1 MFACQENVKANLHWT
16 IWYSFTPENS
26 KYKHS
31 FTSRIWV
38 NFKKIFNS
46 QLFIE
51 LLNSFNSILEYMGLN
66 IFIWVNNLRKVNN
79 KNNEKTNTN
88 DVARNN
94 SDTNELV
101 TIIIM
106 IWDFI
111 SKNFHNN
118 AKVLVYP
125 KKKNYF
131 CWFLTKYLKNI
142 ENENE

>member
-1 MFACQENVKANLHWT
+1 
-16 IWYSFTPENS
+16 
-26 KYKHS
+26 
-31 FTSRIWV
+31 
-38 NFKKIFNS
+38 
-46 QLFIE
+46 
-51 LLNSFNSILEYMGLN
+51 MGLN
-66 IFIWVNNLRKVNN
+66 IFIWANNLRKVNN

-118 AKVLVYP
+118 AKVFVYLKA
-125 KKKNYF
+125 KKKKL
-131 CWFLTKYLKNI
+131 FLLIFNKVS
-142 ENENE
+142 

>member
-1 MFACQENVKANLHWT
+1 
-16 IWYSFTPENS
+16 
-26 KYKHS
+26 
-31 FTSRIWV
+31 
-38 NFKKIFNS
+38 
-46 QLFIE
+46 
-51 LLNSFNSILEYMGLN
+51 MGLN
-66 IFIWVNNLRKVNN
+66 IFIWANNLRKVNN

-118 AKVLVYP
+118 AKVLVYLKA
-125 KKKNYF
+125 KKKKL
-131 CWFLTKYLKNI
+131 FLLIFNKVS
-142 ENENE
+142 